1 MYPFRPAVSGLQK
14 ERDSLLREYD
24 ELRARSEQLETQ
36 VKELSSAL
44 EMRADSPSAS
54 IAGLRASQ
62 AASNEVAMLRIDLVR
77 AEDSLAQTEA
87 DLDAQTVTI
96 TDLMKM
102 VEDLRA
108 KAAVSGRLKDQLDEY
123 QHMADRMQ
131 RSENLVEKYRKK
143 LEDTAGLRKQL
154 RSLEEEIAGLS
165 NINAVLEAELKQA
178 GGVSKPS
185 TDEQSILINALEKT
199 SDQQG
204 LQIADLLDQL
214 QSTRTQLNETQT
226 ALQRDRV
233 ELQLHQERLME
244 LEQGAPTP
252 GLKRRLSSMDLFG
265 KNSTL
270 EEEIVSID
278 EEEGDVSET
287 KTE

>member
-1 MYPFRPAVSGLQK
+1 MSWFRPAVSGLQ
-14 ERDSLLREYD
+14 EEQDNLLREYD
-24 ELRARSEQLETQ
+24 QLRARSEQLESQ
-36 VKELSSAL
+36 VRELSFAL
-44 EMRADSPSAS
+44 ETRADSPSATV
-54 IAGLRASQ
+54 AGLRASQ
-62 AASNEVAMLRIDLVR
+62 TASNEVAMLRADLIR

-102 VEDLRA
+102 VEQLRA
-108 KAAVSGRLKDQLDEY
+108 NAAESGRLKDQLHEY

-131 RSENLVEKYRKK
+131 RSEDLVEKYRKK
-143 LEDTAGLRKQL
+143 LEDTAGLRRQM

-165 NINAVLEAELKQA
+165 NTNAVLEAELKQS
-178 GGVSKPS
+178 GGLSKPS
-185 TDEQSILINALEKT
+185 TEQQVLLINTLQKK

-204 LQIADLLDQL
+204 LQIAGLLDQL
-214 QSTRTQLNETQT
+214 QSTRTQLNETDS

-233 ELQLHQERLME
+233 ELQSHQERLRE

-252 GLKRRLSSMDLFG
+252 GLTRRSSSMDLLG
-265 KNSTL
+265 EKSTL
-270 EEEIVSID
+270 QEEIGSIED
-278 EEEGDVSET
+278 EEGEASVT